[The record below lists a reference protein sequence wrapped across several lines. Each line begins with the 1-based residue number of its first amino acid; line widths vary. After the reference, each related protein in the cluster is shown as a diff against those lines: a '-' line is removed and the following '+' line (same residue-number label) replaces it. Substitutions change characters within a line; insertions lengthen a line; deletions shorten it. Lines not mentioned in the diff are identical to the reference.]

1 MFNMYIENIFI
12 FRYIFVC
19 MEIATELFFNHTSIV
34 SGNSFEKSILQFV
47 PKIKPTSELILSIT
61 CYPRHIIV

>member
-1 MFNMYIENIFI
+1 
-12 FRYIFVC
+12 